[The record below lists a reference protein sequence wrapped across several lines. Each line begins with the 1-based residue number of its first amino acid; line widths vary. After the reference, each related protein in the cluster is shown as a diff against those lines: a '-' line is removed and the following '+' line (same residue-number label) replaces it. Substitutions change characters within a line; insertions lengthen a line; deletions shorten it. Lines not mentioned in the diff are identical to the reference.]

1 MAKNGRMLSHEI
13 DNVIAKQ
20 KQRLDLK
27 KAQKLRREEKLK
39 KEIAKTEAQLN
50 KLKASDWFY
59 KGFHYC
65 LIRAVI
71 I

>member
-50 KLKASDWFY
+50 KLKASD
-59 KGFHYC
+59 
-65 LIRAVI
+65 
-71 I
+71 